1 MSEILDASVF
11 APASLSKYV
20 WDFVEQSPALGCAIT
35 AKGSER
41 NVAFELPFLCRNLCV
56 ERVGSDWPDFCAA
69 IREMGLAIACPV
81 DSLEDVPAAAV
92 PTRMTR
98 LHQGEA
104 LNAMEVATADLIE
117 FSLADSN
124 GTYWG
129 LPQEIRK
136 VERLG
141 AFLDALREAAAG
153 NTPVGI
159 EVPLGIESSD
169 LELVAKAGPD
179 FLTLSH
185 DERFGVSGATVSA
198 TVVVVAKQAEELG
211 LPLILNLPSV
221 TKAQAFKYLA
231 LGVDVISIDHFIE
244 SVLPEPE
251 DESAAYV
258 AGRLSSM
265 GVAAAPSK
273 SAAIEAVSGLLE
285 SWKKE
290 LSLQLQFCGASSLS
304 EFTLDCLRASN
315 ERVQS
320 LTGAQLLG

>member
-1 MSEILDASVF
+1 MSGILDELVF

-20 WDFVEQSPALGCAIT
+20 WDFVEKAPNLGCAIA

-69 IREMGLAIACPV
+69 IRETGLAIACPV
-81 DSLEDVPAAAV
+81 DSLEEVPAAAV

-98 LHQGEA
+98 QHQGEA

-141 AFLDALREAAAG
+141 SFLDALREAAAG
-153 NTPVGI
+153 NTPIGVEI
-159 EVPLGIESSD
+159 PLGIESPD
-169 LELVAKAGPD
+169 LELIAKAGPD

-185 DERFGVSGATVSA
+185 DERFGVSEATVSA
-198 TVVVVAKQAEELG
+198 AVVAIAKQTEELS
-211 LPLILNLPSV
+211 LPLILNLPNV
-221 TKAQAFKYLA
+221 TQVEAFKYLA
-231 LGVDVISIDHFIE
+231 LGVDVISIDHVIE

-258 AGRLSSM
+258 GGRLSSM
-265 GVAAAPSK
+265 GVTAAPTK
-273 SAAIEAVSGLLE
+273 SAAIKAVSTLLE
-285 SWKKE
+285 SWKQA
-290 LSLQLQFCGASSLS
+290 LSQQLQFCGAASLAD
-304 EFTLDCLRASN
+304 FNLDCLRANS
-315 ERVQS
+315 ERIQS
-320 LTGAQLLG
+320 LTGAKLRG